1 MIALVSPA
9 KSLDFENSSPS
20 TSFSEPIFLDKSQEL
35 VDVLKTYSPSK
46 ISKLMNISSDLGT
59 LNCNR
64 YQEWKR
70 PFSLTNAKQSLFA
83 FTGDVYKGLDAVS
96 MSEKNIDFCQKHFR
110 IVSGLYGM
118 LRPLDLIQ
126 AYRLEMG
133 TKLSINRKHKN
144 LYSYW
149 SDTLTEHLNNELK
162 ESNSNFVLNLAS
174 NEYSKAINFKTIQA
188 EVISP
193 VFKDWKNGEYKII
206 SFFAKKARGLM
217 GRYFINNEI
226 MNPEMLKG
234 FDYEGYTYNHELSLK
249 NPYTFTRKL

>member
-1 MIALVSPA
+1 
-9 KSLDFENSSPS
+9 
-20 TSFSEPIFLDKSQEL
+20 
-35 VDVLKTYSPSK
+35 
-46 ISKLMNISSDLGT
+46 
-59 LNCNR
+59 
-64 YQEWKR
+64 
-70 PFSLTNAKQSLFA
+70 
-83 FTGDVYKGLDAVS
+83 
-96 MSEKNIDFCQKHFR
+96 
-110 IVSGLYGM
+110 
-118 LRPLDLIQ
+118 
-126 AYRLEMG
+126 MG